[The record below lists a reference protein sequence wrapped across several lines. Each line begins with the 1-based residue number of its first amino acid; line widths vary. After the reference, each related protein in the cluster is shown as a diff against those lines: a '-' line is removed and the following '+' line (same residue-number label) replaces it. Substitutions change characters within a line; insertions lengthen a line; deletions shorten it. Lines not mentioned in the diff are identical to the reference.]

1 MNQRPSETAAVA
13 EQLYAENFRYTLN
26 NPLLSQK
33 QRKFFEDNGYLV
45 IPHLIED
52 DLLDACWY

>member
-13 EQLYAENFRYTLN
+13 EHLYPEKFKYTLN
-26 NPLLSQK
+26 NPLLSQS
-33 QRKFFEDNGYLV
+33 QRKFFEDYGYLV

-52 DLLDACWY
+52 DLLDECW